1 MRFWKVASLSVA
13 ILLFAGC
20 VGNEPKI
27 VTQDAQVCNQP
38 KYTIAIGK
46 INTTDSNVMSKEDFR
61 SLLNN
66 TIKNTNCFIV
76 EPVLS
81 NPKVGYTLDIEY
93 GFQMQ
98 ETKEDTSVISSKDTA
113 LLKSEVRFILK
124 NPSKTIT
131 QNASNTMKL
140 SGKKYLGLGEKV
152 EVTYEQ
158 KSGLVKKSLY
168 SIITNLS
175 KIP

>member
-1 MRFWKVASLSVA
+1 MRFYKIAGLGVAV
-13 ILLFAGC
+13 LLFAGC
-20 VGNEPKI
+20 GGNEPEI
-27 VTQDAQVCNQP
+27 VTQDTQVCNQP

-46 INTTDSNVMSKEDFR
+46 ISTTDSNVMSKEDFR
-61 SLLNN
+61 SLLGK

-76 EPVLS
+76 ESKLS
-81 NPKVGYTLDIEY
+81 NPKVGYVLDIEY
-93 GFQMQ
+93 GLQVQ
-98 ETKEDTSVISSKDTA
+98 ETKEDTSMISSKDTA
-113 LLKSEVRFILK
+113 LLKSEVHFTLK
-124 NPSKTIT
+124 NPSQTIT

-158 KSGLVKKSLY
+158 KSGFVKKSLY

-175 KIP
+175 KMP